1 MKKILYIALILF
13 GLNSYCQSQEKDITA
28 TMVYGFFLQM
38 EANLETIYESE
49 PEVSN
54 EINELKLL
62 RTKNFPNS
70 KKNAYEYLKNET
82 DFINSNKSKIDLIK
96 IEWKKNLLLLSKEEK
111 IKIITNYKK
120 YLSGDMFSPMLEN
133 VLSFEYQNQPH
144 KEFLNGYTFTYNTK
158 GHRKAKNAEFS
169 IEIPKSWTAYEGKQP
184 NIIQRFTSDCGNG
197 EYSVCLMTLDPQ
209 VYTTEMSKLSFTQ
222 IDQIYKDEFT
232 AEFAKKIIDGN
243 FISFKP
249 IRIAGRSGFV
259 VVYERVVE
267 QLDMKIKMIETD
279 FTFHDVSVIHIINCG
294 ITSVDLSVDIEEKL
308 NNINS
313 LFYMIVNSIVVPR
326 KNNDIIELKGTENQK
341 IIDVKIGETQ
351 LDFIFDTGASISLI
365 SKSVIDDLI
374 ANGVITKRNFLEKKY
389 IVTADGKNHLV
400 ELWNLP
406 NIIIG
411 GKKINDIDFAVMEGN
426 IQPLLGMNIIN
437 KLNIYKIDLEN
448 NKIYLKN

>member
-1 MKKILYIALILF
+1 MKKILYIALILI
-13 GLNSYCQSQEKDITA
+13 GLKSYCQSKEKDITA
-28 TMVYGFFLQM
+28 TMVYGFFSQL
-38 EANLETIYESE
+38 EADLETIYESE
-49 PEVSN
+49 PELSN
-54 EINELKLL
+54 AINELKLL

-82 DFINSNKSKIDLIK
+82 NFINSNESQIDLIK

-111 IKIITNYKK
+111 IKIIKNYKK
-120 YLSGDMFSPMLEN
+120 YLSGDMSSPMLEN
-133 VLSFEYQNQPH
+133 VLSFEYQNQPQ

-158 GHRKAKNAEFS
+158 GHIKAKNAEFS
-169 IEIPKSWTAYEGKQP
+169 IEIPKSWRAYEGKQP

-197 EYSVCLMTLDPQ
+197 EYSICLMTLDPQ
-209 VYTTEMSKLSFTQ
+209 VYNTEMSKLSFTQ

-267 QLDMKIKMIETD
+267 QLDMKIKTIETD
-279 FTFHDVSVIHIINCG
+279 FSFHDVSVVHIINCG
-294 ITSVDLSVDIEEKL
+294 ITSVDLSIDIEEKL
-308 NNINS
+308 NDINS

-326 KNNDIIELKGTENQK
+326 KNYDIIELKGNEHQK
-341 IIDVKIGETQ
+341 IIDIKIDETKFE
-351 LDFIFDTGASISLI
+351 FIFDTGASVSLI
-365 SKSVIDDLI
+365 SKNIINNLLEKGI
-374 ANGVITKRNFLEKKY
+374 ITKRNFLEKKY
-389 IVTADGKNHLV
+389 IITADGKNHLV

-406 NIIIG
+406 NIVID
-411 GKKINDIDFAVMEGN
+411 GKKINDINFAVMEGN

-437 KLNIYKIDLEN
+437 KLNIYKIDLED